1 MTDRTE
7 QSPGLDSERLVELL
21 RRQES
26 LFHHLSELSVQQ
38 EALINQDNAAE
49 LLSVLGRR
57 QQVID
62 QLHELSQELK
72 PFRARWDAVRSAL
85 PAATRQTVEAI
96 LGRIENMQQAVAK
109 RDEADCQLLRQRQ
122 HRVSGEF
129 EHMARASGARM
140 AYRTQTAPPPARLA
154 DQRG

>member
-7 QSPGLDSERLVELL
+7 KSPGLDGELLVELL

-26 LFHHLSELSVQQ
+26 LFDHLAELSVQQ
-38 EALINQDNAAE
+38 EALISQDNADE

-62 QLHELSQELK
+62 QLTELSQQLK
-72 PFRARWDAVRSAL
+72 PFRARWDAFRSTMEAE
-85 PAATRQTVEAI
+85 TRRTVEAI
-96 LGRIENMQQAVAK
+96 LGRIEQMQKTVAR

-122 HRVSGEF
+122 QRVGGEFDRMARVSG
-129 EHMARASGARM
+129 ART
-140 AYRTQTAPPPARLA
+140 AYRTQTVPPPARLA